1 MVCPYYEKCAT
12 IRCDKPSWAHNIIKK
27 WVEDKQNASV
37 IGHANN
43 QALMARLAQDQ
54 KHVCV
59 VFEGTLIRSVA
70 NSCSCKQSIKEAC
83 KWRYD
88 CTTRFSKGYE
98 NRYLGL
104 IKFKYL
110 TMVKNIKKCKSWH
123 VSQHQEK

>member
-1 MVCPYYEKCAT
+1 MCSLTHGHQSKWILKSSMVCPYYEKCAT

-98 NRYLGL
+98 NR
-104 IKFKYL
+104 
-110 TMVKNIKKCKSWH
+110 
-123 VSQHQEK
+123 